1 MAWDKTKPAGNT
13 PLNASD
19 NLIRQNWAALED
31 ALARDHNFP
40 GTEGSD
46 AGEHEKVTLREQTE
60 KPSIAAGKHV
70 LYAKNDGI
78 YIEKSDGTE
87 IKIFSFDINKV
98 VNIEEI
104 NNVDNADKVDGFD
117 ASQTKTG
124 DTIPVADENGW
135 INDWIN
141 QGEGSGLDADKIR
154 GLDGD
159 FSCMKGSNGYTKLP
173 NGIIIQWG
181 VVGNIQGDGEITVNF
196 NIEFPHLCFVV
207 VATADVPF
215 NTDQW
220 ATVRDIN
227 TTSFVARM
235 EYYAGNK
242 GEGTIKWIAIGY

>member
-1 MAWDKTKPAGNT
+1 MTWNKDKPAGSD
-13 PLNASD
+13 PLNISD
-19 NLIRQNWAALED
+19 DLIRQNWAALED

-40 GTEGSD
+40 GTEGTD

-60 KPSIAAGKHV
+60 KPPVATGKHV
-70 LYAKNDGI
+70 LYAKSDGI

-87 IKIFSFDINKV
+87 IKLFDFDIEKLTNADSA
-98 VNIEEI
+98 
-104 NNVDNADKVDGFD
+104 DNADKVDGFD
-117 ASQTKTG
+117 ASQTPSPN
-124 DTIPVADENGW
+124 TIAVADDNGW

-159 FSCMKGSNGYTKLP
+159 FSCVKGSNGYTRLP

-181 VVGNIQGDGEITVNF
+181 VVGNIQGDEEITVNF

-215 NTDQW
+215 NIDQW

-242 GEGTIKWIAIGY
+242 DDGTIKWIAIGY